1 MWKNIKNK
9 VFREYF
15 GYQSP
20 SFPAFLAIFSCPSIN
35 TNSDKNKQI
44 VNQIIES
51 INYLKNDSA
60 NEEIAEHEY
69 LKKIIDIVERII
81 NFNKEQK
88 VTGLKILT
96 TKQMFQRLPIALAKV
111 KAGNNSESLLNE
123 IRQITYSLY

>member
-1 MWKNIKNK
+1 MWKNIKNE
-9 VFREYF
+9 VSREYF

-35 TNSDKNKQI
+35 TNRDKNKQI

-96 TKQMFQRLPIALAKV
+96 TKQMFQRLPIALA
-111 KAGNNSESLLNE
+111 
-123 IRQITYSLY
+123 

>member
-1 MWKNIKNK
+1 MWKNIKNE

-20 SFPAFLAIFSCPSIN
+20 SFPAFLAIFSCPSISA
-35 TNSDKNKQI
+35 NSDKNKQI

>member
-60 NEEIAEHEY
+60 NEEIAEYEY
-69 LKKIIDIVERII
+69 LKKIIDIVEIII

-96 TKQMFQRLPIALAKV
+96 TKQMFQRLPIALAQE

>member
-1 MWKNIKNK
+1 MWKNIKNE

-60 NEEIAEHEY
+60 NEDIDEHEY

-88 VTGLKILT
+88 VTGLKIVT
-96 TKQMFQRLPIALAKV
+96 TKQMFQRLPIALAQV